1 MSVASKAPIS
11 AAELAS
17 ELNRVVEGDGEALIT
32 GVSAL
37 ESAGPGDISF
47 VRSSQYQ
54 DLALQTSAGALIL
67 PEGMDAIAP
76 SLIRSPNPAF
86 DFARAVACLV
96 GPPVPEPALPAGI
109 QLAEDAEVDPS
120 CILAQGVIVGA
131 RSRLGPRTQLYPGV
145 IIYPDVVVGADC
157 VIHAGTI
164 LREGTRIGDRVVL
177 QPGVMIGADGFGYVE
192 DEQGAPHHVP
202 HVGGVEIESDVEIGS
217 LTSIDRGTLGDT
229 RIRKGAKIDNQVQI
243 AHNCDIGERVIIAA
257 QCGLSGSTRI
267 ESGAILMGGV
277 GSAGHLTV
285 AAGAFVGA
293 GTGLHKDVPAG
304 SRVYGFPQQSE
315 RAWHRTV
322 AALSRLPDWVRR
334 LRALETA
341 LAESAQ
347 KSDEKSTKEGEE

>member
-1 MSVASKAPIS
+1 VGVASKAPIS

-17 ELNRVVEGDGEALIT
+17 ELNRVVEGDGQTLIS
-32 GVSAL
+32 GVSAID
-37 ESAGPGDISF
+37 SAGPGDISF
-47 VRSSQYQ
+47 VRSNQFQ
-54 DLALQTSAGALIL
+54 DLALQTGAGALIL
-67 PEGMDAIAP
+67 PEGMDAVAP

-96 GPPVPEPALPAGI
+96 GPRIPEPARPAGI
-109 QLAEDAEVDPS
+109 QLGEEAEVDPS
-120 CILAQGVIVGA
+120 CILAEGVIVGA
-131 RSRLGPRTQLYPGV
+131 RSRLGPRTQIYPGV
-145 IIYPDVVVGADC
+145 IVYPDTVVGADC
-157 VIHAGTI
+157 VIHAGSI
-164 LREGTRIGDRVVL
+164 LREGTRIGDRVIL
-177 QPGVMIGADGFGYVE
+177 QPGVVIGADGFGYVA
-192 DEQGAPHHVP
+192 DEQGVPHRMP

-257 QCGLSGSTRI
+257 KCGLSGSTRI
-267 ESGAILMGGV
+267 ESGAVLMGGV

-285 AAGAFVGA
+285 GADAFVGA

-334 LRALETA
+334 LRALESA
-341 LAESAQ
+341 LGKSAQ
-347 KSDEKSTKEGEE
+347 ENDEKSTKEDGE